1 MLVFGEIC
9 SYETIPTRLRDLPS
23 DVSLFVVFNVNGREA
38 ETTLPVRGIRI
49 SHGIMKSQ
57 QIFPFNR
64 PITANLGDRMFVQIV
79 LVQGS
84 KQKLIGYGFCDLNLE
99 RGKNSGMIDV
109 LLWRPKATSSWGE
122 FFGFMNPLIEP
133 GIVEFPTCIDKRDI
147 ESVTV
152 NGKLKVYIQI
162 CGYQ

>member
-23 DVSLFVVFNVNGREA
+23 DASLFVVFNFDGREP

-49 SHGIMKSQ
+49 SSGGMKTQ

-64 PITANLGDRMFVQIV
+64 PITGNLGDRMFVQIV
-79 LVQGS
+79 LVQSS
-84 KQKLIGYGFCDLNLE
+84 KQKLIGYGFCDLHVE
-99 RGKNSGMIDV
+99 RGKTSAMIDV
-109 LLWRPKATSSWGE
+109 LLWRPKSTSSWGE
-122 FFGFMNPLIEP
+122 FFGFMNPLVEP
-133 GIVEFPTCIDKRDI
+133 GIVEFPRSIDKRDV

-162 CGYQ
+162 CGYK